1 MKKVYR
7 LLRNEDFQRIIQK
20 QKKLISKKFILYYD
34 DNHQSH
40 IRVGITVSSRYGGAV
55 LRNKVKRQVR
65 SILQTFMDPK
75 LLLDVVIIIR
85 NGYKTEEYQKNS
97 SDLQTLWNQ
106 VKKEKEKL

>member
-34 DNHQSH
+34 DNNQNH

-65 SILQTFMDPK
+65 SILQTFMDPN
-75 LLLDVVIIIR
+75 LLVDVVIIIR
-85 NGYKTEEYQKNS
+85 NGYKTEEYQNNS
-97 SDLQTLWNQ
+97 SDLQKLWNQ